1 MAATITYAKTMAR
14 MDAIKIT
21 VGYLLRLAGGLSEY
35 SMNNIDRILD
45 DKAANTFH
53 VYGFNSSKLC
63 RAQLDLSIDWDEYG
77 IQINSGKSYVA
88 LDTSVDEGVSIEVV
102 EMVRVFDKFIK
113 TNSLNREYRVTFC
126 YGVDFS
132 KYGFETGSSI
142 NWHGERQTLIPNLD
156 IPELSELR
164 LGLYASY

>member
-1 MAATITYAKTMAR
+1 MR
-14 MDAIKIT
+14 
-21 VGYLLRLAGGLSEY
+21 YLLRLAGGLSEH

-63 RAQLDLSIDWDEYG
+63 RAQLALSIDWDEYG

-113 TNSLNREYRVTFC
+113 THSLNREFRVAFC
-126 YGVDFS
+126 YGVDS
-132 KYGFETGSSI
+132 LKYGFETGM
-142 NWHGERQTLIPNLD
+142 
-156 IPELSELR
+156 
-164 LGLYASY
+164 